1 MSERTFDNVKITSS
15 FDVPETGG
23 NLVSGE
29 TIGKHFG
36 KIAKHMEDKSIH
48 HTVDDVL
55 SDTSENPVQNKIV
68 KAELDK
74 KADKSEIPTELPAN
88 GGNADSASSV
98 RSINSKVAIFEDTE
112 GGNVRL
118 KSPDGTRS
126 FEMDMRNNGFRM
138 FLSNGD
144 TTDETA
150 LLYDFTKMKFIMNGD
165 INGDASNA
173 DTVDGKHASDFANA
187 YNDLLKNYLSGQSGD
202 IRTLVNKLSLGNYI
216 FSTGDNGLESITFPF
231 TGQGSLTWIPSKAIA
246 QNLVYGLLIIR
257 PLTSSSISTFMCTV
271 YNTSNYTEWQEIP
284 VVISKAKTETGS
296 VSGLANGTVTS
307 VTTSFTPTIVIL
319 YDSGHIVQSGFA
331 LSTKTNGFTITPANV
346 STMGT
351 TAVKWVAFA

>member
-1 MSERTFDNVKITSS
+1 MADNKVKFLRGTAAEYTTSTKDNDAFYYIT
-15 FDVPETGG
+15 DTKKLYLGANEVTGG
-23 NLVSGE
+23 GV
-29 TIGKHFG
+29 
-36 KIAKHMEDKSIH
+36 
-48 HTVDDVL
+48 TVDDVL
-55 SDTSENPVQNKIV
+55 SDTSTNPVQNKAV

-74 KADKSEIPTELPAN
+74 KADKTDIPTSLPAN
-88 GGNADSASSV
+88 GGTADTASAIK
-98 RSINSKVAIFEDTE
+98 SINSKVTIFEDTE
-112 GGNVRL
+112 GGNIRL

-173 DTVDGKHASDFANA
+173 DTVDSKHASDFANA
-187 YNDLLKNYLSGQSGD
+187 YNGLLKDYLSGQSGD
-202 IRTLVNKLSLGNYI
+202 IRTLVNKLPLGNYT
-216 FSTGDNGLESITFPF
+216 FSTGDSGLGNITFPF
-231 TGQGSLTWIPSKAIA
+231 TGQGSLTWIPSKYAA
-246 QNLVYGLLIIR
+246 QNLIYGLLIIR
-257 PLTSSSISTFMCTV
+257 PLTSSTISTFMCTI
-271 YNTSNYTEWQEIP
+271 YNTSNYTGWQEIP
-284 VVISKAKTETGS
+284 VTISKSKVETGS
-296 VSGLANGTVTS
+296 VSGLANGTATS
-307 VTTSFTPTIVIL
+307 VATSFTPTIVIL
-319 YDSGHIVQSGFA
+319 YDSGHVVQSGFA